1 MSNKLKKL
9 VIYLAMLSIFVPIII
24 LAIWGFTSS
33 WVYPKLTP
41 SEYSLRGIEYI
52 LNKENLRTMVNSLII
67 AIVVSLITILIT
79 VPAAYSLTIYD
90 FKGKKLIELL
100 ILSPIIIPL
109 ISVAMGIHITFLKL
123 NIANTLLG
131 VIIINIIPCIP
142 YSVRILSDTYK
153 IIGNKFEIQ
162 AKTLGANKK
171 EIFIKITLP
180 LLAPGIMSA
189 FSMCFI
195 ISFSQYFLT
204 MLIGGGKIITYPMVM
219 FPYIQSGD
227 RLLSSLYSLVFIA
240 ISLIVLF
247 IMQSIVNKFF
257 KSQIK
262 LID

>member
-1 MSNKLKKL
+1 MNNKLRKL
-9 VIYLAMLSIFVPIII
+9 VIYLAMLSIFIPIII
-24 LAIWGFTSS
+24 LTIWGFTSS
-33 WVYPKLTP
+33 WVYPRLIP
-41 SEYSLRGIEYI
+41 GEYSLRGVEYI
-52 LNKENLRTMVNSLII
+52 LNKENLIILIDSLII
-67 AIVVSLITILIT
+67 SIIVSLITILISI
-79 VPAAYSLTIYD
+79 PAAHSLIIYN

-142 YSVRILSDTYK
+142 YAVRILSDTYQ
-153 IIGNKFEIQ
+153 IVGNKFEIQ

-171 EIFIKITLP
+171 YVFMKITLP

-204 MLIGGGKIITYPMVM
+204 MLIGGGRIITYPMVM
-219 FPYIQSGD
+219 FPYVQSGD
-227 RLLSSLYSLVFIA
+227 RLLSSLYSVVFIA

-257 KSQIK
+257 KSKIK

>member
-1 MSNKLKKL
+1 MSNKLRKL

-24 LAIWGFTSS
+24 LTIWGFTSS
-33 WVYPKLTP
+33 WIYPKLIP

-52 LNKENLRTMVNSLII
+52 LNKENLKTMVNSLII
-67 AIVVSLITILIT
+67 AIMVSLITILIT
-79 VPAAYSLTIYD
+79 IPAAYSLTIYN

-131 VIIINIIPCIP
+131 VIIINVIPCIP
-142 YSVRILSDTYK
+142 YSVRILGDTYK
-153 IIGNKFEIQ
+153 IVGNKFEIQ

-171 EIFIKITLP
+171 DIFMKITLP

-204 MLIGGGKIITYPMVM
+204 MLIGGGRIITYPMVM

-257 KSQIK
+257 KSQVK